1 MLEQLL
7 ALCTSGAGLYWL
19 VVISDIAIA
28 AAYFAIP
35 VTMAVVLRHRKAD
48 IPYPW
53 LWTLFVTFIVA
64 CGLTHLAHVW
74 AANGSDN
81 LGLFAAAEAF
91 CAFASV
97 ATAIAFA
104 FVLPDIK
111 LLPSPQQ
118 QRAELENA
126 VVQRTREKDRLLR
139 EVYHRVGNQ
148 LQILSSLLSIEDRRA
163 ESEETL
169 EALSRI
175 RIEPDKMSTEH
186 SRRSAAD
193 YLGEPDAAAE
203 AQAMPAAATTS
214 RATHPSPPRRERCA
228 A

>member
-1 MLEQLL
+1 MVEQLL

-35 VTMAVVLRHRKAD
+35 VTMALVLRHRKAD

-53 LWTLFVTFIVA
+53 LWSLFVTFIVA

-74 AANGSDN
+74 SANGSDN
-81 LGLFAAAEAF
+81 LWVLAASEAF

-111 LLPSPQQ
+111 MLPSPQR

-126 VVQRTREKDRLLR
+126 VAQRTREKDRLLR
-139 EVYHRVGNQ
+139 EVHHRVGNQ
-148 LQILSSLLSIEDRRA
+148 LQILSSLLSIEGRRA
-163 ESEETL
+163 ESGETL
-169 EALSRI
+169 EALARI
-175 RIEPDKMSTEH
+175 RIELDKMAVEH
-186 SRRSAAD
+186 SRRSATD
-193 YLGEPDAAAE
+193 YLGEADPAE
-203 AQAMPAAATTS
+203 AQASPAAGS
-214 RATHPSPPRRERCA
+214 NQPRRTETIA
-228 A
+228 TAPA